1 MSIEIDQLSMS
12 ERFADGLSIGGQI
25 IGGKWVSK
33 QSGYFADDGRYP
45 DNRST
50 WAHGDVLTTE
60 TISVEETAAVMG
72 MKINTAT
79 QRLVSYIMEP
89 ATYKSIMSD
98 GIATSQTAGQLSLPG
113 EGEI

>member
-12 ERFADGLSIGGQI
+12 EKFADGLTIGGQM
-25 IGGKWVSK
+25 IGGKWVGK

-45 DNRST
+45 DNRTT

-60 TISVEETAAVMG
+60 IINVEETTAVVG
-72 MKINTAT
+72 MKIEGGQQVT
-79 QRLVSYIMEP
+79 YIKEP
-89 ATYKSIMSD
+89 ATYKSTLSD
-98 GIATSQTAGQLSLPG
+98 RIATSQTAGQLSLPG